1 MPRNMPSL
9 PVILLLEHVDR
20 QNLIVCSSVLVHR
33 SLLEAEAAHSLQS
46 FGFGDMQYGQDY
58 DLWRRCLALSSRDVD
73 GFRVGASIVKEALV
87 VYDTKGSDRSSVRK
101 EARQTI
107 EVVRKRLIG
116 IAFPGAQSSR
126 GAGHESGR
134 EGKRGGGSIA
144 PSHSQGLGTV
154 QGQPGVAG
162 PVGATAK
169 CEKGPDTRDAD
180 RHDASAAPWPMA
192 MAAAKNGPSSSPS
205 QQKSPYCWE

>member
-101 EARQTI
+101 E
-107 EVVRKRLIG
+107 V
-116 IAFPGAQSSR
+116 GALSLPVW
-126 GAGHESGR
+126 
-134 EGKRGGGSIA
+134 
-144 PSHSQGLGTV
+144 PSHL
-154 QGQPGVAG
+154 QPPALTT
-162 PVGATAK
+162 PASST
-169 CEKGPDTRDAD
+169 PSTRRGFSDL
-180 RHDASAAPWPMA
+180 R
-192 MAAAKNGPSSSPS
+192 NTFRRL
-205 QQKSPYCWE
+205 